1 MDSHA
6 NRSSNHVIETSN
18 LVDKLSFRI
27 VETQCG
33 SKKDESE
40 ATKPTSTQK
49 KVQLWNQPSIHP
61 IVRKARL
68 TGRKRTKSF
77 ARRSKLSFS
86 KDVIVFEIPSVRDYS
101 PPHRGLVWQTPGELL
116 ANMRRNKAEFDA
128 EGRDWRQAVEDED
141 MYVVEETGEM
151 IHPCWVEEDYS
162 SYDEYSSD
170 DEEMEEC

>member
-1 MDSHA
+1 M
-6 NRSSNHVIETSN
+6 
-18 LVDKLSFRI
+18 
-27 VETQCG
+27 
-33 SKKDESE
+33 
-40 ATKPTSTQK
+40 
-49 KVQLWNQPSIHP
+49 
-61 IVRKARL
+61 
-68 TGRKRTKSF
+68 
-77 ARRSKLSFS
+77 
-86 KDVIVFEIPSVRDYS
+86 FEIPSVRDYS

-151 IHPCWVEEDYS
+151 IHPCWVEEEYS